1 MAKLVFDIETIGE
14 NYNELDET
22 TREILTRWIEKGSGS
37 EEEYKV
43 KLEELKDGMGFSPLT
58 GEICVIGIMDV
69 EQNKGA
75 VYYQNP
81 AEPIQES
88 ETEGVK
94 FKAMSEVEMLNKFW
108 ELAGR
113 YDEFISFNGR
123 AFDVPF
129 MMVRS
134 AVHGI
139 RPSKDLLSNRY
150 LSLQKFG
157 SKHVDLFD
165 QLSFYGAVYRQ
176 KGGLH
181 LWSRAFGIA
190 SPKAEGVSGDQ
201 VSELFNQKE
210 YLKIAQYN
218 VGDLRATRELY
229 LKWEEFLKF

>member
-22 TREILTRWIEKGSGS
+22 TQEILTRWIEKGSGS

-81 AEPIQES
+81 AEPTQES

-201 VSELFNQKE
+201 VSALFEQKE